1 MILDNRN
8 AISRFFYYYFSMR
21 MLSIY
26 SMGFTANHNP
36 LVPIFVV
43 IIYRVVFLFVFATGL
58 EFAENVFNQFVGL
71 LRHRKFRL
79 VHLHESAQN
88 GDLKQRFRTITIAW
102 GQEDKGLAFRM

>member
-1 MILDNRN
+1 
-8 AISRFFYYYFSMR
+8 
-21 MLSIY
+21 
-26 SMGFTANHNP
+26 MGFTANHNP

-102 GQEDKGLAFRM
+102 GQEDKGHWLLEFTLFNR